1 MDLARGHVFAL
12 AKQKEL
18 QGYNVFNLGTGKGTS
33 VLELVAAFEKASGI
47 KIKTEI
53 QGRRPGDAE
62 ALVANPEKANKV
74 LGWKTELTIEDMCRD
89 TWEWTRNNPNGYED
103 AKVDK

>member
-1 MDLARGHVFAL
+1 
-12 AKQKEL
+12 
-18 QGYNVFNLGTGKGTS
+18 
-33 VLELVAAFEKASGI
+33 
-47 KIKTEI
+47 
-53 QGRRPGDAE
+53 
-62 ALVANPEKANKV
+62 LVANPEKANKV